1 MLQEEYPTSE
11 VVVTGHSLG
20 GALCTLC
27 AYDLLHSV
35 GVDGEAPIRQQGG
48 VTLVS
53 FAAPRMFNRAF
64 QEAMEA
70 MRASS
75 KLAALR

>member
-1 MLQEEYPTSE
+1 MLGEKYPASE
-11 VVVTGHSLG
+11 VVITGHSLG

-35 GVDGEAPIRQQGG
+35 GVDGEPPIRHLGG
-48 VTLVS
+48 VTLVP

-70 MRASS
+70 MRASG
-75 KLAALR
+75 KLSALR